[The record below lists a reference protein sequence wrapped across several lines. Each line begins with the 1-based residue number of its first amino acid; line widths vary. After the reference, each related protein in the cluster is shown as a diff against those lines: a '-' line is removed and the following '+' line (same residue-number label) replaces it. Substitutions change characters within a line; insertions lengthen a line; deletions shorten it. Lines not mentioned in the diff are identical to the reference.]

1 MRGAS
6 ARRVRGGVWRARR
19 GGVPHR
25 RVSGPTPRKL
35 YSHAHA
41 GPPARR
47 AAARRRRRRNG
58 SEGAERAMR
67 PAPTRR
73 PAGGAGA
80 GALARQTDFSFFIF
94 QNMLLAKIFL
104 M

>member
-1 MRGAS
+1 
-6 ARRVRGGVWRARR
+6 
-19 GGVPHR
+19 
-25 RVSGPTPRKL
+25 
-35 YSHAHA
+35 
-41 GPPARR
+41 
-47 AAARRRRRRNG
+47 
-58 SEGAERAMR
+58 MR